1 MSLKTDLKSDKPL
14 YHITTNTNIETGM
27 QSGKIIIRGIV
38 QGVGFRPFV
47 YANAASYHITG
58 TVINHGSEV
67 EIDAWG
73 EEFESFRDAVA
84 KGPKMAVIDSVET
97 LPLSP
102 DAKMPDTFSILPSQ
116 DGARTGF
123 VPADI
128 ATCKHCLEDVTNPK
142 SRYYGYWATSCT
154 DCGPRYSIIHAV
166 PYDRERTAMD
176 AFPKCS
182 ACEADYTNPAN
193 RRHHAQT
200 IACEH
205 CGPKLSLLKGS
216 GGDVDTENPIEKA
229 AELLDAGEILAI
241 RGIGGFHIACIEDS
255 AKRLKE
261 ILGRPNQSLA
271 VMMQEDTLK
280 EYVVPPTEAEHELM
294 TGPVHPI
301 AILDKLDPLS
311 HMELSRLHNLGV
323 MLPYTALHYLLFQ
336 KLKHPLLVM
345 TSANAPGTPM
355 ITDTETI
362 IRKMGKTGVV
372 SHILTH
378 NREIVNRCDDSVMRD
393 GYIIR
398 LSRGLAPLR
407 TKMDLG
413 SRQILGV
420 GPELN
425 ANASIYK
432 GNFLITSPHIGNIRN
447 PATVSYLKETI
458 EKLTSLT
465 GAKPEIIAHDLHPQF
480 LSTRVAQELAE
491 ETGAVLCPVQHHRAH
506 IAAVTQEEVVGI
518 AIDGVGYGDDAT
530 IWGGEILA
538 GDPLGGYTRCGHLEQ
553 VLMPGGDL
561 ATQYP
566 ERMLYGILPDKKIIS
581 LLESRGWSEGSLKVL
596 EQMVAKR
603 FNSPVTTSTGRV
615 LDAAAALLGIC
626 REHTYDGEP
635 SMTLEAYAARGVP
648 QPMDIS
654 VNTDSDG
661 AFVLSTSAI
670 LKEAYSMMEDGL
682 DVCDIAA
689 SVQET
694 LAKGIARLA
703 VLSAEKTGIKK
714 TALSGGVA
722 INRSIRETIISE
734 AEKSGLSCIINP
746 RYPFGDGCISA
757 GQVITAGILS
767 KAGKI

>member
-1 MSLKTDLKSDKPL
+1 
-14 YHITTNTNIETGM
+14 GA
-27 QSGKIIIRGIV
+27 V
-38 QGVGFRPFV
+38 RP
-47 YANAASYHITG
+47 
-58 TVINHGSEV
+58 
-67 EIDAWG
+67 D
-73 EEFESFRDAVA
+73 D
-84 KGPKMAVIDSVET
+84 
-97 LPLSP
+97 
-102 DAKMPDTFSILPSQ
+102 FSILPSQ
-116 DGARTGF
+116 DGARSGF

-128 ATCKHCLEDVTNPK
+128 ATCKHCLEDIVNPS

-154 DCGPRYSIIHAV
+154 DCGPRYSIIHTV
-166 PYDRERTAMD
+166 PYDRERTAMNT
-176 AFPKCS
+176 FPKCPD
-182 ACEADYTNPAN
+182 CETDYTDPEN

-200 IACEH
+200 IACSS
-205 CGPKLSLLKGS
+205 CGPKLSLLH
-216 GGDVDTENPIEKA
+216 GDGMEIAAADPIASA

-241 RGIGGFHIACIEDS
+241 RGIGGFHIACIESS
-255 AKRLKE
+255 AKHLKE

-271 VMMQEDTLK
+271 VMMREESLSS
-280 EYVVPPTEAEHELM
+280 YVVAPSKEDRELM

-311 HMELSRLHNLGV
+311 HLELSRLHNLGV
-323 MLPYTALHYLLFQ
+323 MFPYTALHHLLFL
-336 KLKHPLLVM
+336 KLKNPLLVM

-362 IRKMGKTGVV
+362 IAKLGKTGVV
-372 SHILTH
+372 SYILTH
-378 NREIVNRCDDSVMRD
+378 NRDIVNRCDDSVVRD

-413 SRQILGV
+413 TRQILGV

-432 GNFLITSPHIGNIRN
+432 DGFLITSPHIGNIRN
-447 PATVSYLKETI
+447 PATVAYLKETI

-465 GAKPEIIAHDLHPQF
+465 GASPAIIAHDLHPQF

-491 ETGAVLCPVQHHRAH
+491 TTGAILCPVQHHRAH

-538 GDPLGGYTRCGHLEQ
+538 GDPLNGYVRSGHLEP
-553 VLMPGGDL
+553 VVMPGGDL
-561 ATQYP
+561 ATQFP
-566 ERMLYGILPDKKIIS
+566 ERMLYGILPTKRTLA
-581 LLESRGWSEGSLKVL
+581 LLQNRGWSESSLKVL
-596 EQMVAKR
+596 EQMTARR

-635 SMTLEAYAARGVP
+635 SMTLEAYAARGVA

-654 VNTDSDG
+654 ITKSAEG
-661 AFVLSTSAI
+661 ACVLSTSS
-670 LKEAYSMMEDGL
+670 LLDEAFSMAEDGL

-703 VLSAEKTGIKK
+703 VMTAESTGIRKA
-714 TALSGGVA
+714 ALSGGVA
-722 INRSIRETIISE
+722 INRCIRETIVHELE
-734 AEKSGLSCIINP
+734 AAGIPCILNS
-746 RYPFGDGCISA
+746 RYPFGDGGISA
-757 GQVITAGILS
+757 GQVITAGILA
-767 KAGKI
+767 KAGRI